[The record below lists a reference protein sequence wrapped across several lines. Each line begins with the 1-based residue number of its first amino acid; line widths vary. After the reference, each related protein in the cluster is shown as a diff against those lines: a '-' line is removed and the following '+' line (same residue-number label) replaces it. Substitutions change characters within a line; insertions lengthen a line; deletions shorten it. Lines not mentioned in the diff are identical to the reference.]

1 MSIHLLCMQ
10 LPTVEMMLFSLQSLG
25 LLLSLSIA
33 ICNEANSVDDGLGD
47 IPAEILNLL
56 LSPGI
61 QISQMNISLTV
72 SFGLINYFVASV
84 MESF

>member
-1 MSIHLLCMQ
+1 
-10 LPTVEMMLFSLQSLG
+10 MMLFSLQSLG
-25 LLLSLSIA
+25 LLLALSIA
-33 ICNEANSVDDGLGD
+33 VCNAANSVDDGLGD

>member
-1 MSIHLLCMQ
+1 MQ
-10 LPTVEMMLFSLQSLG
+10 LPTVEVMLFSLQSLG
-25 LLLSLSIA
+25 LLLALSIA
-33 ICNEANSVDDGLGD
+33 VCNAANSVDDGLGD

>member
-1 MSIHLLCMQ
+1 MQ

-25 LLLSLSIA
+25 LLLALSIA
-33 ICNEANSVDDGLGD
+33 VCNAANSVDDVLGD

>member
-1 MSIHLLCMQ
+1 MQ

-25 LLLSLSIA
+25 LLLALSIA
-33 ICNEANSVDDGLGD
+33 VCNAANSVDDGLDD